1 MFFSEI
7 EIDIEI
13 DLANYVENTTP
24 YNCDFQMEK
33 VIWTLKKKKKNAE
46 KLFQWFCNNF
56 LKANHEKCHF
66 LTNSS
71 EKTAINIRSE

>member
-24 YNCDFQMEK
+24 YTCDFQMEK
-33 VIWTLKKKKKNAE
+33 VIWTLEEKKKM
-46 KLFQWFCNNF
+46 
-56 LKANHEKCHF
+56 LKSYFSGSITTFSRPTMKSVTF
-66 LTNSS
+66 
-71 EKTAINIRSE
+71 